1 MATIILI
8 IHLMLAVALVATVL
22 LQRSEG
28 GALGIGGGGDGMMTG
43 RGAGNVLTRA
53 TAVLAALFMTTSL
66 VLGILAARGGMADS
80 VLDRVV
86 PPTEDSSDFDAS
98 VPAPIGSEFE
108 TPEVPPAEDRDAIPP
123 TAPAEAPTDAN
134 ADESPAA
141 APEPAEPAVPR
152 AE

>member
-28 GALGIGGGGDGMMTG
+28 GALGIGGGGDGLMTG
-43 RGAGNVLTRA
+43 RGAGNALTRA
-53 TAVLAALFMTTSL
+53 TAILAALFMTTSL

-80 VLDRVV
+80 VLDRVTL
-86 PPTEDSSDFDAS
+86 PAEDSGEFDAE
-98 VPAPIGSEFE
+98 VPAPIGTEF
-108 TPEVPPAEDRDAIPP
+108 PEVPPAEDRDGIAP
-123 TAPAEAPTDAN
+123 TAPAEAPAGGN
-134 ADESPAA
+134 ADESPAT
-141 APEPAEPAVPR
+141 APEPAEPSVPR